1 MYGLIMKNMVGDLQ
15 IKIQKAIEMN
25 QLENEMSVIRM
36 EAAKQNVTDAELQRM
51 ISAEKRNF
59 QVKNK
64 AVTAAKKYK
73 GVLMLIC
80 IVVIVIEWL
89 LIFDLNPAEG
99 EKSGFLLTLVT
110 NLFSVLVI
118 VIGTAVYFRKY
129 N

>member
-15 IKIQKAIEMN
+15 IKIKKAIEMN

-51 ISAEKRNF
+51 ISAEKRKF